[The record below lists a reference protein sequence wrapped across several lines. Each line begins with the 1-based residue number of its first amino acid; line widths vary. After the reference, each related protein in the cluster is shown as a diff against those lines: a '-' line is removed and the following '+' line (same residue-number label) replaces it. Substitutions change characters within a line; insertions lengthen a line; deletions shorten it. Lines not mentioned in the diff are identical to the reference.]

1 MESNT
6 RVTGANLLYWSVL
19 YFP

>member
-1 MESNT
+1 MQSNT

-19 YFP
+19 YCP